1 MIAST
6 NNIFGG
12 SKKRGLDRT
21 VYLQNTTT
29 TNCNITLSSEL
40 TTDMYVVCA
49 NPTSGTRI
57 ATGTSSTVTATSLG
71 HFKYTGYT
79 LERTT
84 TGTTRYIRIA

>member
-1 MIAST
+1 MFI
-6 NNIFGG
+6 GG
-12 SKKRGLDRT
+12 T